1 MSVCY
6 ECCVLLVRG
15 LCDELISR
23 LEESYGLWW
32 VAVCDLEALI
42 MRRPWPNGCFAPEK
56 KQYRVNHTVIGH
68 LRKIFSFLRRRSWES
83 CWKVI

>member
-6 ECCVLLVRG
+6 KCCVLLVRG

-23 LEESYGLWW
+23 LEESNRRWW

-42 MRRPWPNGCFAPEK
+42 MRRAWPNGCFAPEK
-56 KQYRVNHTVIGH
+56 NN
-68 LRKIFSFLRRRSWES
+68 IFNIQTARQAEGNN
-83 CWKVI
+83 KPN